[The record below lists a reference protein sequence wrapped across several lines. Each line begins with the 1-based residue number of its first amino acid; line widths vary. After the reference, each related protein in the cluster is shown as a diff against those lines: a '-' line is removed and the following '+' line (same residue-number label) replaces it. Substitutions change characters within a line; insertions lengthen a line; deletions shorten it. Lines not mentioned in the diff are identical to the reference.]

1 MIMFAEAVIWVIML
15 LSLFLVLTFLS
26 LIRDIREDLRL
37 DKEIQKEEL
46 KRMKEENVK

>member
-1 MIMFAEAVIWVIML
+1 MVMFAEAVIWVIML
-15 LSLFLVLTFLS
+15 LGLFLVLTFLS